1 MITQLKSGNV
11 YDPHNKVFNLKKDI
25 FIQDGK
31 IINKKNIKFKID
43 KVINCTDKIVMP
55 GAIDLH
61 THIGG
66 GKVNIARLMLEEFH
80 NEADGN
86 YDSSSILSLIHI

>member
-11 YDPHNKVFNLKKDI
+11 YDPHNKISNVKKDI

-31 IINKKNIKFKID
+31 IIDKKNVRSKVDKI
-43 KVINCTDKIVMP
+43 INCSDKIIMP

-66 GKVNIARLMLEEFH
+66 GKLTLQ
-80 NEADGN
+80 D
-86 YDSSSILSLIHI
+86 